1 MKEIIRSI
9 PFCKIDG
16 HIHTH
21 LCDGKPEMT
30 VESIARKAEEVGLS
44 LIILTPHFHK
54 KVSDA
59 SATLYDNS
67 DAEILKKLRQ
77 EINCYDGK
85 VKILLS
91 AEADILNT
99 NGDVSLDWDDALD
112 FIMNSSN
119 LLIK

>member
-1 MKEIIRSI
+1 MREIIKSTS
-9 PFCKIDG
+9 FCKIDG

-59 SATLYDNS
+59 SATHYDNS

-77 EINCYDGK
+77 LWTK
-85 VKILLS
+85 
-91 AEADILNT
+91 
-99 NGDVSLDWDDALD
+99 
-112 FIMNSSN
+112 
-119 LLIK
+119 